1 MKKHL
6 ILLLSFQMITLSC
19 GKENAKINTITST
32 DLIGKWKAVERIL
45 EFKSNGTGG
54 IDTIFHEY
62 AQYTFNSD
70 NTFTSINGY
79 FPSLPSDTG
88 TYIFDEELQIISFK
102 FAFDNPSQEVFFK
115 NQKFTW
121 ESMSFNDNVLNVDL
135 VTKNIKTNLSSV
147 FKQKFVKVE

>member
-1 MKKHL
+1 MKKQI
-6 ILLLSFQMITLSC
+6 ILLLSLLIVTLSC
-19 GKENAKINTITST
+19 SKENTKVNALMRA
-32 DLIGKWKAVERIL
+32 DLIGKWKATEKFY
-45 EFKSNGTGG
+45 EFKLNGSGG
-54 IDTIFHEY
+54 IDTIPHEN
-62 AQYTFNSD
+62 ALYTFNID

-88 TYIFDEELQIISFK
+88 TYVFDEELQIISFK